1 MPCQK
6 DRPCCGEEGDQSG
19 PVLKIDGV
27 AVSSLVSVYSGLR
40 ATAIAS
46 AIFVRYV
53 ADRVLFWSSV
63 RLLVFLIARLRGV
76 ASGAFAVLFL
86 VVHSGFVVTLLGHL

>member
-1 MPCQK
+1 MVW
-6 DRPCCGEEGDQSG
+6 QSAPYG
-19 PVLKIDGV
+19 GG
-27 AVSSLVSVYSGLR
+27 VYSGLR

-46 AIFVRYV
+46 AIFVGYV

-76 ASGAFAVLFL
+76 ASGAFAILFL
-86 VVHSGFVVTLLGHL
+86 IVHAGFVVSLLGHQ